1 MPDNGG
7 YAIAAY
13 VVAAIIIVGY
23 AISLVR
29 RGRG

>member
-13 VVAAIIIVGY
+13 VIAAIIIVGY

-29 RGRG
+29 RSRT